1 MGGEFDWPRLAFRKL
16 VMPAAETRFGN
27 GSVRV
32 GAEDFP
38 ATGGAAATRSVVC
51 EAVIP
56 SAMDLAVSHAAR
68 PRSLWDHLGSRQDA
82 VIMNL
87 GFCFVADRTPRLP
100 PNCTYQFQVSDG
112 RLWSLPTKSRT
123 ALLLTD
129 EGLLAETVEARGWL
143 EFGAKRVTWAGSHE
157 TDKEGADAEV
167 FGLPNQALV
176 RTRRGIVARRA
187 LGRVVAGP
195 GQGNVGLALVDGV
208 LTVARVTR
216 RPLSVMDYV
225 AVMRGSEET
234 WRGLAVGERLTK
246 WQVGRWPDGKLRQAV
261 TVGPRLWPDAARTQ
275 QQLADERIV
284 MSRRPDGRPYFTSL
298 DTPKARAALF
308 EDGAGALH
316 LVVVDARPGVVGQEG
331 VTLTQLAAWVFRREG
346 VRWAVTVDGG
356 QSAKLGLVSGGRR
369 RIFGNLHYLNLA
381 KEGAFWD
388 GWRGRPVTTCL
399 LAPIRSV

>member
-16 VMPAAETRFGN
+16 AMPAAGARFGD
-27 GSVRV
+27 GSVKV
-32 GAEDFP
+32 GTEEFP
-38 ATGGAAATRSVVC
+38 AVGGAAATQAVVC
-51 EAVIP
+51 EAVVT
-56 SAMDLAVSHAAR
+56 STKNLAVSHAAK
-68 PRSLWDHLGSRQDA
+68 PCPLWDHLGARRDT

-87 GFCFVADRTPRLP
+87 GFCFVADRAPHLP
-100 PNCTYQFQVSDG
+100 PNCTYQFQVSNG

-129 EGLLAETVEARGWL
+129 EGLRAETVEARGWL
-143 EFGAKRVTWAGSHE
+143 EFGSRRVTWVGSHE
-157 TDKEGADAEV
+157 IDREGADAEV
-167 FGLPNQALV
+167 FGLPNQSLV
-176 RTRRGIVARRA
+176 RTRHGIVARRT
-187 LGRVVAGP
+187 LGHVVAGT
-195 GQGNVGLALVDGV
+195 GEGNVGLALVNGV
-208 LTVARVTR
+208 LTVAKVTR

-225 AVMRGSEET
+225 AVLRGSEKT
-234 WRGLAVGERLTK
+234 WRSLSVGERLTK
-246 WQVGRWPDGKLRQAV
+246 WQVGRWADGKLRQAV
-261 TVGPRLWPDAARTQ
+261 TVGPRLWPDAAQTQ
-275 QQLADERIV
+275 RQLADERVV

-316 LVVVDARPGVVGQEG
+316 LVVVDARPGVAGQEG
-331 VTLTQLAAWVFRREG
+331 ITLTQLAAWVFRHEG

-356 QSAKLGLVSGGRR
+356 QSAKLGVVSGGRR

-399 LAPIRSV
+399 LAPI